1 MYFVTDELARIS
13 SDEKTLKTL
22 LSICFGKSQ
31 NLDMS
36 SAALPL
42 TLTSLLKSNSLNL
55 QQSPPIIVGRVN
67 SEKVLQSLLEVAFL
81 KLHILRFTV
90 VRFQNQI
97 LES

>member
-1 MYFVTDELARIS
+1 
-13 SDEKTLKTL
+13 
-22 LSICFGKSQ
+22 
-31 NLDMS
+31 MS
-36 SAALPL
+36 SATLPL
-42 TLTSLLKSNSLNL
+42 ALTSLLKSNSLNL